1 MPNYKT
7 LNLAYPEKSQI
18 NFKINR
24 FPDGQQSVT
33 LEINMSHLTAVH
45 SGGVQIKS
53 RLNNFRDLELIV
65 CATAALRN
73 TGIKNIQLYT
83 PYFMGARSDRR
94 FTEGDANYLKQV
106 ICPIINSQKFE
117 SVTILD
123 PHSDVLEAC
132 LDNFVKISNHD
143 IVKQSLTAIDNKN
156 DAQDRIV
163 LVSPDAGAYK
173 KIFDVA
179 QKFGINKIITA
190 TKVRDVRTGK
200 ILHTEIPTLDQHEDL
215 QYVIIDDICD
225 GGRTFLELAKA
236 IHDSRPTA
244 KVYLVVTH
252 GIFSNGFLE
261 LSKEIEKIYC
271 SNSYSDRNDIEH
283 DSQYT
288 VAKEFLTQFN
298 IF

>member
-1 MPNYKT
+1 MSNYKT

-18 NFKINR
+18 NFAINR

-33 LEINMSHLTAVH
+33 LIVDMAHLAAVH
-45 SGGVQIKS
+45 AGGVIIKS
-53 RLNNFRDLELIV
+53 RLNTFKDLELIV

-73 TGIKNIQLYT
+73 TGIQNIQLYT

-132 LDNFVKISNHD
+132 LDNFVKVNNHD
-143 IVKQSLTAIDNKN
+143 IVKNALTDIDNKR

-179 QKFGINKIITA
+179 QKFDIRKIITA
-190 TKVRDVRTGK
+190 TKVRDIKTGK
-200 ILHTEIPTLDQHEDL
+200 ILHTEIPVLDQHEDL
-215 QYVIIDDICD
+215 KYVIVDDICD
-225 GGRTFLELAKA
+225 GGRTFIELAKA

-244 KVYLVVTH
+244 EVYLIVTH
-252 GIFSNGFLE
+252 GIFSNSFYE
-261 LSKEIEKIYC
+261 LSKHIKKVYS
-271 SNSYSDRNDIEH
+271 SNSYSDIDVEH
-283 DSQYT
+283 HSDYT
-288 VAKEFLTQFN
+288 VGKDYLMQFN
-298 IF
+298 AF

>member
-1 MPNYKT
+1 MSNYKT

-18 NFKINR
+18 NFAINR

-33 LEINMSHLTAVH
+33 LIVDMAHLTAVH
-45 SGGVQIKS
+45 AGGVIIKS
-53 RLNNFRDLELIV
+53 RLNTFKDLELIV

-73 TGIKNIQLYT
+73 TGIQNIQLYT

-132 LDNFVKISNHD
+132 LDNFVKVNNHD
-143 IVKQSLTAIDNKN
+143 IVKNALTDIDNKR

-179 QKFGINKIITA
+179 QKFDIRKIITA
-190 TKVRDVRTGK
+190 TKVRDIKTGK
-200 ILHTEIPTLDQHEDL
+200 ILHTEIPVLDQHEDL
-215 QYVIIDDICD
+215 KYVIVDDICD
-225 GGRTFLELAKA
+225 GGRTFIELAKA

-244 KVYLVVTH
+244 EVYLIVTH
-252 GIFSNGFLE
+252 GIFSNSFDE
-261 LSKEIEKIYC
+261 LSKHLKKVYS
-271 SNSYSDRNDIEH
+271 SNSYSDIDVEH
-283 DSQYT
+283 HSDYT
-288 VAKEFLTQFN
+288 VGKDYLMQFN
-298 IF
+298 VF

>member
-1 MPNYKT
+1 MSNYKT

-18 NFKINR
+18 NFAINR

-33 LEINMSHLTAVH
+33 LIVDMAHLTAVH
-45 SGGVQIKS
+45 AGGVIIKS
-53 RLNNFRDLELIV
+53 RLNTFKDLELIV

-73 TGIKNIQLYT
+73 TGIQNIHLYT

-132 LDNFVKISNHD
+132 LDNFVKVNNHD
-143 IVKQSLTAIDNKN
+143 IVKNALTDIDNKR

-179 QKFGINKIITA
+179 QKFDIRKIITA
-190 TKVRDVRTGK
+190 TKVRDIKTGK
-200 ILHTEIPTLDQHEDL
+200 ILHTEIPVLDQHEDL
-215 QYVIIDDICD
+215 KYVIVDDICD
-225 GGRTFLELAKA
+225 GGRTFIELAKA

-244 KVYLVVTH
+244 EVYLIVTH
-252 GIFSNGFLE
+252 GIFSNSFYE
-261 LSKEIEKIYC
+261 LSKHIKKVYS
-271 SNSYSDRNDIEH
+271 SNSYSDIDVEH
-283 DSQYT
+283 HSDYT
-288 VAKEFLTQFN
+288 VGKDYLMQFN
-298 IF
+298 SF